1 MICNIHLICTLDQSV
16 HSLGAAV
23 VKVHLGLLVQV
34 RHLGD
39 HVDQLGLAC
48 SALGEEC
55 HLQDGEELGEL
66 LSSHRARGEHLL
78 YLGDELGLT
87 LLVEQLRGAGL
98 HLGVDQSDG
107 PLSDHLVP
115 SVHLIEDADD
125 GSSGVAPDQ
134 SHDRVLDDG
143 DLSPVLR
150 LEELHQNINDLGQ
163 VLDVLVLA
171 QDGKVLNGL

>member
-1 MICNIHLICTLDQSV
+1 MMCNIHLICTLDQPV

-23 VKVHLGLLVQV
+23 VKVHLRLLVQV

-48 SALGEEC
+48 RALGQEC

-66 LSSHRARGEHLL
+66 LGSHRARGEHLL
-78 YLGDELGLT
+78 DLGDELGLT

-107 PLSDHLVP
+107 ALPHNLVP
-115 SVHLIEDADD
+115 GVNLVWICCEYSLIVCFL
-125 GSSGVAPDQ
+125 GSD
-134 SHDRVLDDG
+134 
-143 DLSPVLR
+143 
-150 LEELHQNINDLGQ
+150 
-163 VLDVLVLA
+163 
-171 QDGKVLNGL
+171 KVTQI